1 MKINENPNSPKDTI
15 KAADYIVSF
24 IENMGIGHIFLVTGA
39 GSMHLNDAIGRNKN
53 IQYVCT
59 HHEQAAAMAAE
70 AYARVKDSLGV
81 AMVTTGPGGTNAIT
95 GLAGAWIDSI
105 PCLFISGQI
114 ALKDTIRN
122 TGLRQ
127 RGVQEVDII
136 SIVKSLTKY
145 SVMITDVKDIKYHL
159 QKAVYLAKSGRPG
172 PVWLDIPLD
181 VQGSFIN
188 VDELNEFKPSAAD
201 ECHCDSS
208 AKLQEKVYKTL
219 EILKASERPII
230 WIGNGVRLAGAKSD
244 LKRVLEKL
252 KIPVLTTWSG
262 ADLIPDEHEL
272 FIGRPGLF
280 GQRAANFAV
289 QNADTIITVGNRLS
303 IPQTGFNFMA
313 FARASKKVF
322 VDIDINELSQKPFKP
337 DIAINSDAKD
347 FLIELDRQ
355 LEIFK
360 PNDLRN
366 WIKTCRQW
374 KLRYPLVL
382 PDYLKEKNYV
392 NSYVFVDMLS
402 EELNE
407 SDIIVTDMGTS
418 FTTTFQAFKVK
429 NGQRLFT
436 SGGLAS
442 MGFGLPGAIGACFAN
457 NKKKTICITGEGSF
471 MFNLQEMQTVMHH
484 NLPIKIFL
492 LNNGSYSSIV
502 SMQNSNFLGFHVG
515 ADRESGV
522 SFPDLSKVAKGFGFN
537 VEKIR
542 NYTELKDK
550 LRHVLEMPGPVFC
563 ELLLSPNEV
572 LSPRLRTKV
581 KPDGSMSQSPLEDMW
596 PFLERGEF
604 RENMIIKPLEE

>member
-208 AKLQEKVYKTL
+208 AKLQEKVYKAL

-366 WIKTCRQW
+366 LIKTCRQW

-407 SDIIVTDMGTS
+407 SDIKLIAKQKDSVNLDFLKKDSDTNKIKTDTIKLKTIDKSTPDAICFPISENNIPGKIINNLKKKFKKPEDIKWFTS
-418 FTTTFQAFKVK
+418 KNNFVGIFKNSKISGNYLIKAEYDSDATLVKTIFEITSDELPEAVSTYVKNNFSNHRIIKTRLIINSGKEEYYQIKLLNKENQFTTII
-429 NGQRLFT
+429 
-436 SGGLAS
+436 S
-442 MGFGLPGAIGACFAN
+442 
-457 NKKKTICITGEGSF
+457 
-471 MFNLQEMQTVMHH
+471 
-484 NLPIKIFL
+484 
-492 LNNGSYSSIV
+492 
-502 SMQNSNFLGFHVG
+502 
-515 ADRESGV
+515 
-522 SFPDLSKVAKGFGFN
+522 
-537 VEKIR
+537 
-542 NYTELKDK
+542 
-550 LRHVLEMPGPVFC
+550 
-563 ELLLSPNEV
+563 EV
-572 LSPRLRTKV
+572 LLDK
-581 KPDGSMSQSPLEDMW
+581 KGKLY
-596 PFLERGEF
+596 
-604 RENMIIKPLEE
+604 K